1 MEEIN
6 NILLNLKIA
15 LQKKDSELME
25 YQNKLAFI
33 FVNLR
38 KHQDEPDLQEIV
50 KAILK
55 EAFEQQLTEE
65 HGNTFKAY

>member
-65 HGNTFKAY
+65 ND

>member
-38 KHQDEPDLQEIV
+38 KHQDKPDLQEIV
-50 KAILK
+50 KVILK
-55 EAFEQQLTEE
+55 EAFEQQLTE
-65 HGNTFKAY
+65 